1 MDEAEKR
8 DLLKQVMAEAAR
20 ETLKPSDE
28 REYKKSVRSVDE
40 VGKYTDEEHD
50 EDVLIYGPWLE
61 RGGSAFWVSTSGTGK
76 STSCM
81 QFVHCASAGIPFCG
95 LKPRGKL
102 RFWVFQSEDSP
113 RRVAQDR
120 EDVRAELAEQYP
132 EVDWATVGKTVKF
145 VDVPGVNGTPFLD
158 ALDRLLG
165 VAALKG
171 EKPDVVVLNPLLAFI
186 GGAITDGK
194 YVTPFLRGGEINGHK
209 TIGLQAILGIHKVG
223 VLVYHHTPKPPTE
236 KELDAWMASPFP
248 EYQGAGSSDLTNW
261 GRSFVTMMRVKG
273 HPGIVCVTAGKNGA
287 ELGWEKIDGAYRRY
301 MAFSDK
307 IGVSGKTRHAWRDL
321 TPEEYDEIVGKQKS
335 AAEKKM
341 VEVAGELADAIAQEN
356 VAVTKMMLRER
367 YKASFTKREMGEAIP
382 TLFTPSFAAKYH
394 LRMESIYS
402 VAARGRV
409 DYVGP
414 ENAMEAVRARIESEN
429 EVLKGQKR
437 KAVAPIVDNKPKA
450 VEPSAEE
457 QRAAEAALD
466 GDDYGIF

>member
-1 MDEAEKR
+1 MDEAER
-8 DLLKQVMAEAAR
+8 EELLKQVEAEAER
-20 ETLKPSDE
+20 EKVSPANE

-40 VGKYTDEEHD
+40 VGTYHDEEHD
-50 EDVLIYGPWLE
+50 DDVLIYGPWLE

-102 RFWVFQSEDSP
+102 SFWVFQSEDSP

-132 EVDWATVGKTVKF
+132 EVDWAAVGHGVKF
-145 VDVPGVNGTPFLD
+145 VDVPGMNGTPFLD
-158 ALDRLLG
+158 KLDTLLG
-165 VAALKG
+165 TAATKG

-186 GGAITDGK
+186 GGPITDGK

-273 HPGIVCVTAGKNGA
+273 HPGIVCVTAGKNGG
-287 ELGWEKIDGAYRRY
+287 ELGWEKIDGAFRRY

-307 IGVSGKTRHAWRDL
+307 TGVSGKGRHAWRDL
-321 TPEEYDEIVGKQKS
+321 TPEEYDEIVGKQKTAS
-335 AAEKKM
+335 EKKTDDAAE
-341 VEVAGELADAIAQEN
+341 ELANELAREN
-356 VAVTKMMLRER
+356 LALTRMMIRER
-367 YKASFTKREMGEAIP
+367 FKSLFPRRMLVDATN
-382 TLFTPSFAAKYH
+382 TLFNPSVAAKYH
-394 LRMESIYS
+394 LFIDRIYS
-402 VAARGRV
+402 EAVGRRV
-409 DYVGP
+409 DYIGP
-414 ENAMEAVRARIESEN
+414 ANAVAAVREKIMSEN
-429 EVLKGQKR
+429 EVAKAARQKLR
-437 KAVAPIVDNKPKA
+437 SAAKPAEPTK
-450 VEPSAEE
+450 VVPSAAE
-457 QRAAEAALD
+457 QLAAETALFDDD
-466 GDDYGIF
+466 GMF